1 MSGTQQEEFDEA
13 VAEAIDEQKAMPEAP
28 LSIHIDTYY
37 KGFHS
42 GITIR
47 LPDNK
52 VIPSSRITTMIDNL
66 IFQGFKPSW
75 NEDTN
80 KAQTPAKVMEATAGL
95 CPKCGSPLVEA
106 KKKDGTSYIKCS
118 TNKWN
123 KITKQA
129 TGCDY
134 VDWGE

>member
-1 MSGTQQEEFDEA
+1 MIDPKEVNESLEGVEEL
-13 VAEAIDEQKAMPEAP
+13 PEAP
-28 LSIHIDTYY
+28 LSIHIDSYY
-37 KGFHS
+37 KGFHA

-47 LPDNK
+47 GTDNK
-52 VIPSSRITTMIDNL
+52 IVPVSKVKNMIDGL
-66 IFQGFKPSW
+66 IAQGFMPSW

-80 KAQTPAKVMEATAGL
+80 MAHNGQKATVGHSTTSEA

-106 KKKDGTSYIKCS
+106 KTKDGTTFIKCS

-123 KITKQA
+123 KFKKMA

-134 VDWGE
+134 VKWPERE